1 MRTSR
6 DLMRGPQANRP
17 GAAAVEFAIILPLL
31 VLLVFGCVDMGRS
44 IGAYIIVSNA
54 ARVGAEYGATHGYS
68 ALTYTAWQN
77 QVISNATQEMQG
89 TGGSFDPNRLTIA
102 VTATPTTGNL
112 YRATVV
118 ASYRFDML
126 TTVPGLPTQFAVTHS
141 VTMDRFR

>member
-1 MRTSR
+1 
-6 DLMRGPQANRP
+6 
-17 GAAAVEFAIILPLL
+17 
-31 VLLVFGCVDMGRS
+31 
-44 IGAYIIVSNA
+44 
-54 ARVGAEYGATHGYS
+54 
-68 ALTYTAWQN
+68 
-77 QVISNATQEMQG
+77 VISNATQEMQG